1 MSKNH
6 QKNDCEKVVK
16 MIPRGSKMEPKSIKK
31 SININIKINVEK
43 NRKKYQKIMKNHD
56 VETIKIE
63 LSYHSGAIFKKIVKI
78 RNDTKKY

>member
-1 MSKNH
+1 MPKKSLKLSQEGPKWSQNPSKN
-6 QKNDCEKVVK
+6 Q
-16 MIPRGSKMEPKSIKK
+16 SKIDT
-31 SININIKINVEK
+31 KINVEK
-43 NRKKYQKIMKNHD
+43 SRKKYQKIMKNHD